1 MMISTDER
9 TVEKIAQLIWIL
21 GNRLTAGW
29 RCFLISSS
37 FLLNHEPILI
47 LEGMIFFLAC

>member
-1 MMISTDER
+1 MMIATDER

-29 RCFLISSS
+29 RCFFISSS
-37 FLLNHEPILI
+37 FLLNHKLILI
-47 LEGMIFFLAC
+47 LEGMVCFLAC